1 PDSGLILIDELR
13 AAVELCPFHFK
24 GERVT
29 ITVSIGM
36 TAFRVGER
44 PDTAIKRA
52 DQALYKAKE
61 NGRNRVEQG

>member
-1 PDSGLILIDELR
+1 
-13 AAVELCPFHFK
+13 FK

-29 ITVSIGM
+29 ITVSIGV
-36 TAFRVGER
+36 TAFRTAER
-44 PDTAIKRA
+44 SDTAIKRA